1 MITSISLNF
10 LNMLLSLLEPSLFLR
25 AQGIKIDDWRL
36 LAENII
42 NIIQGG
48 RRSEIYL
55 SKGGK
60 EFSDHCCS

>member
-10 LNMLLSLLEPSLFLR
+10 LNMLLSLLEPSLLLR

-36 LAENII
+36 LAETII

-55 SKGGK
+55 SKRGK
-60 EFSDHCCS
+60 EFSDRCCS